1 MIRRSH
7 RRQGSRDPIQRDLST
22 VEDGVLGGVGGLSSE
37 HPRRAG
43 AGQGCH
49 RMEAVSQA
57 AAAASVGRANDRA
70 RFGGGGDDVGA
81 IDRERG

>member
-1 MIRRSH
+1 
-7 RRQGSRDPIQRDLST
+7 

-57 AAAASVGRANDRA
+57 AAAAASVGRANDRA